1 MAARV
6 VDQRLDGVEAH
17 RLRADE
23 AGEVV
28 RRIVQAQPG
37 ALEGGARE
45 GGGVR
50 LGEAERRKRRD
61 ALEELRGIGRAHPDG
76 GDRAVDESR
85 AQEFH
90 LAR

>member
-6 VDQRLDGVEAH
+6 VDERLNGVEAH
-17 RLRADE
+17 RLRANE
-23 AGEVV
+23 PSQVV

-50 LGEAERRKRRD
+50 LGKSKRGEGGDARK
-61 ALEELRGIGRAHPDG
+61 ELRRIGLAHAHRGDG
-76 GDRAVDESR
+76 TVNKAR
-85 AQEFH
+85 AQ
-90 LAR
+90 